1 MPGYFLLKPG
11 FSSVCPAAQGEV
23 TYAILS
29 VDQVSTP
36 QAAPAGA
43 LSPGLDVV
51 DAVSWLPVHGT
62 PT

>member
-11 FSSVCPAAQGEV
+11 FSSVTPAAQGEV

-29 VDQVSTP
+29 
-36 QAAPAGA
+36 
-43 LSPGLDVV
+43 PGLAVE